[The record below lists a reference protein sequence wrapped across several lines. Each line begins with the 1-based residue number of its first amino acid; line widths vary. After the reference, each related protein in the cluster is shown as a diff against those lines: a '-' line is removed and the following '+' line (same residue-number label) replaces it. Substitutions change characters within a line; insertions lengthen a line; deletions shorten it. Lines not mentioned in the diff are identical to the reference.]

1 MLVRYTSIS
10 WYASLS
16 ISLSIVS
23 LTLIIGILVYTFK
36 RYHWE
41 SGKDDVS
48 LHSLSSSAAQLLSST
63 LYQRRLFPYYSFT
76 LLGGIDAKGRVT
88 TIPSLLIVILLPLI
102 VLTGDSFLYKY
113 DAVGSFE
120 RVHAVCSGRL
130 VNIY

>member
-10 WYASLS
+10 WYVLLS
-16 ISLSIVS
+16 ISLSIIS
-23 LTLIIGILVYTFK
+23 LKLIIGILVYTFK

-76 LLGGIDAKGRVT
+76 LLGGIDAKG
-88 TIPSLLIVILLPLI
+88 
-102 VLTGDSFLYKY
+102 DSFLYKY

-130 VNIY
+130 VLIY